1 MSMPAHI
8 FSILLKIIYLFIFE
22 LSSFE
27 LTWEGLKFRATLE
40 VLDFPNSQLKY
51 F

>member
-1 MSMPAHI
+1 MPAHI

-22 LSSFE
+22 LSAFE

-40 VLDFPNSQLKY
+40 VLDFPNLQLKY